1 MVTIQYEINGKM
13 IDIEV
18 TEEFA
23 KQYKQ
28 IETEE
33 KRINR
38 KETRRHQSLEK
49 YMEKGFNVAD
59 ERVDIEEA
67 MFYQESINE
76 LYSIIKA
83 LPMKEKSIIFA
94 YYFESKTFEQIAKE
108 HNVQK
113 PAISKH
119 LKRILEK
126 IKNFY
131 S

>member
-23 KQYKQ
+23 RQYKQ

-33 KRINR
+33 KHINR